1 MKVLIICG
9 SLRVNSLTRKL
20 TDIAFDYARTKYGRE
35 HEIAYLDLGKTPMVI
50 AEDSF
55 GDASQK
61 PSADIASGG
70 LPNSVFGMEHF
81 SGYASEVQ
89 YKKETLE
96 VVKMVESSD
105 VLLIG
110 SPIYDA
116 VFSSGIKNLF
126 EFVNYKSM
134 EGRIAGFMIKSSNPG
149 SSQLVRSQLVALM
162 HYFGIICNPRA
173 VFASDADFENGNL
186 KNEDVKKRIERLVD
200 ETLAMRK

>member
-20 TDIAFDYARTKYGRE
+20 TDIAFDYAKTKYGNE
-35 HEIAYLDLGKTPMVI
+35 HEITYLDLGKTP
-50 AEDSF
+50 
-55 GDASQK
+55 
-61 PSADIASGG
+61 
-70 LPNSVFGMEHF
+70 MEHF

-96 VVKMVESSD
+96 VVNLVESSD

-126 EFVNYKSM
+126 EFLDYKAP
-134 EGRIAGFMIKSSNPG
+134 RRRAAGFMIKSASPG
-149 SSQLVRSQLVALM
+149 SFQLVRSQLVAMM
-162 HYFGIICNPRA
+162 HYFSIVCNPRA
-173 VFASDADFENGNL
+173 VFASDADFENRSL
-186 KNEDVKKRIERLVD
+186 KNEEVKKRIERLVD
-200 ETLAMRK
+200 ETIAMMK